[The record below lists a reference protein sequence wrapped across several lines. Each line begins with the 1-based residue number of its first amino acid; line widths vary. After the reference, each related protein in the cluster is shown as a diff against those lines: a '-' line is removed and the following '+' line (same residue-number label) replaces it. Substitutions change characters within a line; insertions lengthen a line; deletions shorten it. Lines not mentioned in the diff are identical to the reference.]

1 MHNTSA
7 LSSDNLSSGRNS
19 RYIFVTGGVSS
30 SLGKGIIS
38 ASLAKLL
45 QARGY
50 NVTIQK
56 LDPYI
61 NVDPGT
67 LNPYEHGECYVTV
80 DGAETDLDLGHYE
93 RFLNVCTT
101 QSNNITTGRIYQSV
115 INKERRGEYLGK
127 TVQIIPH
134 ITDEIKRCVQILGS
148 ENEFDFVITEIG
160 GTVGDIE
167 SLPYVEAVR
176 QMKWECPDDTIVI
189 HLTLIPY
196 LSAAGELKTK
206 PTQHSVKQLL
216 ELGVQPDILVCRTEH
231 ELNAGIRSKLARF
244 CNVAP
249 DSVIQSIDA
258 DTIYDVPLL
267 MKDEKLD
274 EVVLSKLGVNLECVP
289 PANLDK
295 WNNFINRYKNPERT
309 VKIGLIGKYVELKDS
324 YKSIAEALDHAG
336 ANLKTGIELDWIH
349 SEQINEINITDKLGH
364 LDGILVAPGFGSRG
378 IDGKLS
384 AIKYA
389 RTNNIPFFGICLG
402 MQCAVVEFARN
413 VLGLKEAHS
422 SEIKEYTPHP
432 VIDLMTEQKSI
443 TNMGGTMRLGAYPCD
458 LKEGSKAREIYGV
471 ESVEERHRHRYE
483 FNEVYREQFEEAGMI
498 ATGINPVS
506 GLVEIVEI
514 PDHRYFLASQFHP
527 EYAST
532 VIAPHPLF
540 ISFIGACIENAK

>member
-1 MHNTSA
+1 MQ
-7 LSSDNLSSGRNS
+7 DNSPQPNENLESGRNS

-50 NVTIQK
+50 KVTIQK

-101 QSNNITTGRIYQSV
+101 QANNITTGRIYQSV

-167 SLPYVEAVR
+167 SLPYIEAVR
-176 QMKWECPDDTIVI
+176 QMKWESPEDTLVI

-216 ELGVQPDILVCRTEH
+216 EFGVQPDILVCRTEH

-244 CNVAP
+244 CNVSP

-267 MKDEKLD
+267 MKDERLD
-274 EVVLSKLGVNLECVP
+274 EVVLKKVGVNIDSAPIADLSS
-289 PANLDK
+289 
-295 WNNFINRYKNPERT
+295 WNDFLSRYKHPEKT

-324 YKSIAEALDHAG
+324 YKSIA
-336 ANLKTGIELDWIH
+336 
-349 SEQINEINITDKLGH
+349 
-364 LDGILVAPGFGSRG
+364 
-378 IDGKLS
+378 
-384 AIKYA
+384 
-389 RTNNIPFFGICLG
+389 C
-402 MQCAVVEFARN
+402 
-413 VLGLKEAHS
+413 
-422 SEIKEYTPHP
+422 
-432 VIDLMTEQKSI
+432 
-443 TNMGGTMRLGAYPCD
+443 
-458 LKEGSKAREIYGV
+458 
-471 ESVEERHRHRYE
+471 
-483 FNEVYREQFEEAGMI
+483 
-498 ATGINPVS
+498 NP
-506 GLVEIVEI
+506 
-514 PDHRYFLASQFHP
+514 
-527 EYAST
+527 
-532 VIAPHPLF
+532 
-540 ISFIGACIENAK
+540 